1 LERDSRRCFRWPHSV
16 SPVLFAEKPK
26 CEGPLDSSPI
36 QPWIARPSHGGAPG
50 SRSETAGGVFH
61 IREDEPA
68 PRVGAGLH
76 RTP

>member
-1 LERDSRRCFRWPHSV
+1 LPKSRSAKAL
-16 SPVLFAEKPK
+16 SI
-26 CEGPLDSSPI
+26 SSPI
-36 QPWIARPSHGGAPG
+36 QPWIARPSRGGAPG